1 MRRGFMLEDEGT
13 SMWWAKPVTKRQS
26 NWRQS
31 LTAVIMDCAAGISG
45 PGYPRDAACSGDA
58 DFDAQHALRGLGA
71 AGVGRRRARIYA
83 QEDRWWEF
91 GSAIRRMI
99 KARPC
104 SGSQLL
110 TQENLKGTQWTHP
123 VKSNPAANLRREV
136 NKEIATATGLKREH
150 SGGQREYYGLWVH
163 KTAELVVYAIRNGLV
178 NIP

>member
-1 MRRGFMLEDEGT
+1 
-13 SMWWAKPVTKRQS
+13 
-26 NWRQS
+26 
-31 LTAVIMDCAAGISG
+31 
-45 PGYPRDAACSGDA
+45 
-58 DFDAQHALRGLGA
+58 
-71 AGVGRRRARIYA
+71 
-83 QEDRWWEF
+83 
-91 GSAIRRMI
+91 MI